1 MTAMT
6 HQSFKRTLIKLPCL
20 CRCKKMN
27 FVKNIFVWVCCQYSS
42 IPIFSEQFI
51 NFQLVRKKSQN
62 YTRAR
67 NVRRCIRG
75 WDSCDASHSWPIRL
89 FPVIQFPRS
98 GPGPAKYPSVCLQ
111 RARHLAS
118 DELLLTSTERWGHWH
133 FLNHSKIFKN
143 RFDWRG
149 LPGQHNYWKHH

>member
-1 MTAMT
+1 MYIRAHSVQFNSYPTTLQKTLLMTAMT
-6 HQSFKRTLIKLPCL
+6 HQSFKRTHIKLPCL
-20 CRCKKMN
+20 CRRKKMN

-62 YTRAR
+62 DTRAR

-98 GPGPAKYPSVCLQ
+98 GPGPGKIPRPSVCSEHDIL
-111 RARHLAS
+111 RAMS
-118 DELLLTSTERWGHWH
+118 CC
-133 FLNHSKIFKN
+133 
-143 RFDWRG
+143 
-149 LPGQHNYWKHH
+149 

>member
-1 MTAMT
+1 MYIRAHSVQFNSYLTTLQKTLLMTAMT

-62 YTRAR
+62 DTRAR

-98 GPGPAKYPSVCLQ
+98 GPGPGKIPRPSVCSEHDIL
-111 RARHLAS
+111 RAMS
-118 DELLLTSTERWGHWH
+118 CC
-133 FLNHSKIFKN
+133 
-143 RFDWRG
+143 
-149 LPGQHNYWKHH
+149 